1 MLSFSS
7 EFLLFFSASS
17 CSLQADFQAGVK
29 RHQALLAQQ
38 KVLNETLE
46 KMSSYHARLETAD
59 KRHDLQDLLE
69 AIDGEDNSR

>member
-1 MLSFSS
+1 M
-7 EFLLFFSASS
+7 
-17 CSLQADFQAGVK
+17 K